1 MAEFFP
7 GLSSL
12 RLPPLFRVT
21 QEFGGAAIGDV
32 ERATQQAM
40 ASAQIS
46 GKSVAI
52 AVGSRGVA
60 NLPLLVKSL
69 ADVLK
74 SRGLDAFIVPAMG
87 SHGNAT
93 ADGQCDVLARL
104 GVSEASCGIPIRCS
118 MEAVNIGSVQTADG
132 HTVQIFTDAIAQRE
146 ADAIIPIARIKPH
159 TGFRGRYESGIC
171 KMLAIGLG
179 KHLGCSAIH
188 REGYDRF
195 PELIPAAAQLVLKTQ
210 KIAGAIGVIENAR
223 EETAQLEFVPA
234 SRIMDREPEL
244 LDQARALMPRILLPE
259 IDVLVIEEIG
269 KNISGVG
276 MDSNVTGRFVN
287 GPMPGF
293 NGPKIARIVVLR
305 LTPQTYGNAIGVGMA
320 DVITE
325 TLFNAIDRNAMYTNA
340 LTSGSLVSARIPI
353 AVSGDE
359 QAVMAAASCVPG
371 VPAKDA
377 RIVWIKNTLH
387 LREIAVSENLVQVV
401 QKTSGCKLGGPFDG
415 RWNND

>member
-1 MAEFFP
+1 MAEFLP

-21 QEFGGAAIGDV
+21 QEFGGAAIGDI
-32 ERATQQAM
+32 ERAIPRAM
-40 ASAQIS
+40 ASVQIP

-74 SRGLDAFIVPAMG
+74 SRGLNPFVVPAMG

-93 ADGQCDVLARL
+93 AEGQRDVLARL
-104 GVSEASCGIPIRCS
+104 GVTEASCGIPIHCS
-118 MEAVNIGSVQTADG
+118 MEALHIGSVQTSDG
-132 HTVQIFTDAIAQRE
+132 HAVQVFTDAIAQRE
-146 ADAIIPIARIKPH
+146 ADVIIPIARIKPH

-171 KMLAIGLG
+171 KMLSIGLG

-195 PELIPAAAQLVLKTQ
+195 PELIPAAGQLVLKTQ

-223 EETAQLEFVPA
+223 EETAHLEFVPA
-234 SRIMDREPEL
+234 GRIMDREPEL
-244 LDQARALMPRILLPE
+244 LDQARTLMPRILLPE
-259 IDVLVIEEIG
+259 IDVLVVEEIG

-320 DVITE
+320 DIISE

-371 VPAKDA
+371 VPAKNA

-387 LREIAVSENLVQVV
+387 LREIAVSENLVETVHR
-401 QKTSGCKLGGPFDG
+401 TLGCKLGGSFDG
-415 RWNND
+415 RWND